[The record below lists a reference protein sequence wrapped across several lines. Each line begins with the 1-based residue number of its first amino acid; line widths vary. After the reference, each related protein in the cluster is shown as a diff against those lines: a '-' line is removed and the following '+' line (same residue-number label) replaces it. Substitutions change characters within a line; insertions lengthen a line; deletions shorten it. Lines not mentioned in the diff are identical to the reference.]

1 MTATAPEDPGLRA
14 DAAPDGPE
22 DGLAGSGPDDE
33 FAPVVRRRPRT
44 QKKKK
49 SRRVLW
55 LQVGS
60 TLLFVAVLA
69 GLGWAGYQASRKIT
83 GGGNAKVTDPSE
95 PGYVAEVRPTPVDLV
110 AVTDA
115 SGALASTLVVTEGAG
130 GKGGSVSVLPAS
142 TYLPPFGETGPVFM
156 TQAMADGGLD
166 GLRQQLGSALTFGFT
181 SAEQVPAATIE
192 SLAAKA
198 GPITVDI
205 VDNLID
211 KAPNGT
217 ETVKYRAGQVTLQP
231 DEIVPF
237 LKFTGSDE
245 SVPNQTLRHQAVW
258 EGLLK
263 ALKGKELSGVDTSP
277 APTDGSAGSGFLGLL
292 PGLLG
297 GDINFDQVPLHV
309 IPVPGTM
316 FVAYAPDQAGMPAF
330 VARFVPFPTAATPGQ
345 RARVQL
351 LNGTTNKDAVVLTSP
366 KVVAA
371 GGEISLIG
379 NADSFDVAT
388 TQVEY
393 VVPEAKAAAEAIAT
407 ALGVTATKGT
417 KASGSVDV
425 DVVVGRD
432 RAS

>member
-1 MTATAPEDPGLRA
+1 MTATAPEDHGVRS
-14 DAAPDGPE
+14 DAAPDGPA
-22 DGLAGSGPDDE
+22 DGDVGADPAE
-33 FAPVVRRRPRT
+33 EYNPVVRRRPRT
-44 QKKKK
+44 QRKK
-49 SRRVLW
+49 SKRVLW
-55 LQVGS
+55 LQIGS
-60 TLLFVAVLA
+60 TILFLGLLV

-83 GGGNAKVTDPSE
+83 GGGNAKVTDPNE
-95 PGYVAEVRPTPVDLV
+95 PGYVAEVRPTPVDMV
-110 AVTDA
+110 AVTGT
-115 SGALASTLVVTEGAG
+115 SGALVSTLVVTEGAG

-142 TYLPPFGETGPVFM
+142 TYLPQFAESGPVFM
-156 TQAMADGGLD
+156 PQAMAEGGLD
-166 GLRQQLGSALTFGFT
+166 GLRQRLGSALTFGFT
-181 SAEQVPAATIE
+181 SAEQVPAATVE
-192 SLAAKA
+192 SLAQQA
-198 GPITVDI
+198 GPVKVDI
-205 VDNLID
+205 VDNLIE

-231 DEIVPF
+231 AEVVPF
-237 LKFTGSDE
+237 LEFTGADE

-258 EGLLK
+258 EALLG
-263 ALKGKELSGVDTSP
+263 ALKGKDLSGVDAGP
-277 APTDGSAGSGFLGLL
+277 APADGSAGSGFLGLL

-297 GDINFDQVPLHV
+297 GDISFDQVPLHV
-309 IPVPGTM
+309 IPVPGTT

-379 NADSFDVAT
+379 NAESFDVAT
-388 TQVEY
+388 TRVEY

-407 ALGVTATKGT
+407 ALGVTATKGA

-432 RAS
+432 RAT